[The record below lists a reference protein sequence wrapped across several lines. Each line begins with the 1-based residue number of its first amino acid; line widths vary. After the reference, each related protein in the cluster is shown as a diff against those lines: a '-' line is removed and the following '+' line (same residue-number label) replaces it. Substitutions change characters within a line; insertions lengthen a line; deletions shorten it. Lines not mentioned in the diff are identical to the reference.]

1 MIKYHT
7 FGNQD
12 PFWLFIKLTLIS
24 LNLKK
29 WERTVL
35 KLEGLLGSQPSLRF
49 VADSGG
55 WVGWGGSLCGSN
67 RTGVPWCLSWNLG
80 FLSGKL
86 LIF

>member
-29 WERTVL
+29 WERTAL

-55 WVGWGGSLCGSN
+55 WVGGGGGGGGEASVALTEQVSP
-67 RTGVPWCLSWNLG
+67 GV
-80 FLSGKL
+80 
-86 LIF
+86 